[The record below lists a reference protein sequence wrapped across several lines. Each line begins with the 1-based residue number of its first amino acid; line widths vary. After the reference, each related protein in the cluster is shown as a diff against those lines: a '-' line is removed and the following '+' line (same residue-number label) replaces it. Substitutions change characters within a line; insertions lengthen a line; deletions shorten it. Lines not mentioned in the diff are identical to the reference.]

1 MNAGQ
6 QRRAMGTSP
15 AITPALNPFFGLL
28 PQELW
33 NKAKD
38 FFIYSVEWVELA
50 ASETETQDI
59 AIESDSDFLIVAGN
73 CTAYASA
80 SPQTAI
86 PQKPFLVTI
95 FDNGSGRRLMNRPTH
110 LDNFFG
116 TGQLPGYWP
125 FPKLLPRAST
135 LSTTLAN
142 LDTNTAYVVKL
153 SYLGFKIFSG
163 Y

>member
-38 FFIYSVEWVELA
+38 FFIYSVEWTELA

-59 AIESDSDFLIVAGN
+59 AIESDSDFLIVAAN
-73 CTAYASA
+73 CVAYASDA
-80 SPQTAI
+80 PETAV

-95 FDNGSGRRLMNRPTH
+95 FDNGSGRRLMNRATH
-110 LDNFFG
+110 LDNFIG

-125 FPKLLPRAST
+125 FPKLVPRAST
-135 LSTTLAN
+135 VSTTLAN
-142 LDTNTAYVVKL
+142 LDTQNAYVVKL